1 MQGPAAAI
9 AEAVD
14 AYERGDASLA
24 RTVADVGEA
33 IDDLSGS
40 ADEAWVEELRTAW
53 SGLEMVHALGAKTL
67 TEPARRDVDESIA
80 ELRTV
85 LAHRPRGA

>member
-1 MQGPAAAI
+1 MQDPAAAI
-9 AEAVD
+9 AEALD

-24 RTVADVGEA
+24 RTVTDVGDA
-33 IDDLSGS
+33 IEDLSGA

-53 SGLEMVHALGAKTL
+53 SGLEIVHALGATTL

-85 LAHRPRGA
+85 LAHRP

>member
-1 MQGPAAAI
+1 MQDPAAAI
-9 AEAVD
+9 GEALE

-33 IDDLSGS
+33 IDELSGT
-40 ADEAWVEELRTAW
+40 ADDAWVEELRTAW
-53 SGLEMVHALGAKTL
+53 SGLEIVHALGAKTL

-85 LAHRPRGA
+85 LAHRP

>member
-1 MQGPAAAI
+1 MPGPAAAI
-9 AEAVD
+9 AEALD

-33 IDDLSGS
+33 IDALSGI
-40 ADEAWVEELRTAW
+40 ADEAWVEELRTGW

-80 ELRTV
+80 ELRDA
-85 LAHRPRGA
+85 LAHGA